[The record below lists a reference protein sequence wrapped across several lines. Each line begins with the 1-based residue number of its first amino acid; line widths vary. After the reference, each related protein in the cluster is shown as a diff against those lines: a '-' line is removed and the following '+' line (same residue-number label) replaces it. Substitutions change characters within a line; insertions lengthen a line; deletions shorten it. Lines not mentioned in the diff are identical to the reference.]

1 MGDGKPRICRDAS
14 VSGERLVRLTPPEAQ
29 RLGQHNDDHSGRHAI
44 MRKSSIQTPTA
55 VPERSAPRKH
65 WVRKASADSDAQPTQ
80 NALKRTK
87 KAHFL
92 EPYRL
97 SEATRAALVERLT
110 SHAIGDPESRGLFAA
125 AVEYG
130 IASCLA
136 AKAETPVEIEA
147 EPAPPCDVPNDL
159 SAPLARLADS
169 ADRFGESLS
178 RLDEPSIE
186 AIKRHLQSSDPFDR
200 LHDQA
205 YLDAVCRQAK
215 RISDAATAS
224 IDALSAPAPGGRT
237 KSPTTRAAGISL
249 TTAARRLV
257 VRIADAYESCFE
269 IKATATPESAFIP
282 VLQLIGNEAGIEIP
296 ADDAPVA
303 TVLERR

>member
-1 MGDGKPRICRDAS
+1 
-14 VSGERLVRLTPPEAQ
+14 VSGEHLVRLTPPEAQ
-29 RLGQHNDDHSGRHAI
+29 HPGQHNDDHSGRHAI

-55 VPERSAPRKH
+55 VHERSAPRKH
-65 WVRKASADSDAQPTQ
+65 WVRKASADSDPQPSQ
-80 NALKRTK
+80 NALKRIK

-110 SHAIGDPESRGLFAA
+110 SHAIGDAESRELFAA

-136 AKAETPVEIEA
+136 TKAETPVEIEGDVEA
-147 EPAPPCDVPNDL
+147 EPAPPGDGPSDL
-159 SAPLARLADS
+159 SAPLARLADG
-169 ADRFGESLS
+169 ADRFADALS
-178 RLDEPSIE
+178 RLDETSME

-205 YLDAVCRQAK
+205 YLDAVRRQAQ

-224 IDALSAPAPGGRT
+224 IDALSAPAPGALT
-237 KSPTTRAAGISL
+237 KSPATRAAGMSL
-249 TTAARRLV
+249 APTARRLV
-257 VRIADAYESCFE
+257 VRIADAYEACFE
-269 IKATATPESAFIP
+269 IKATAAPESAFIS
-282 VLQLIGNEAGIEIP
+282 VLRVIGNEAGIVLP
-296 ADDAPVA
+296 ADDAPVIA
-303 TVLERR
+303 VLERR